1 MSEKLCALRK
11 IGGGTLKTAT
21 GAFTGSTTNTTK
33 ITLGFKPKYLS
44 VVGYT
49 STNQFITA
57 IYNEDVNSTKQLFS
71 AKNGSAATITT
82 ENIPFT
88 STGQSRIKSI
98 DDDGFTMQSM
108 ISYAVNCYYFAL
120 G

>member
-11 IGGGTLKTAT
+11 IGGGTLKTAI

-33 ITLGFKPKYLS
+33 VTLGFKPKYLS

-49 STNQFITA
+49 STTQFITA
-57 IYNEDVNSTKQLFS
+57 IYNEDVDSTKQLFS
-71 AKNGSAATITT
+71 ARYNENTTVNT
-82 ENIPFT
+82 ENIPYT
-88 STGQSRIKSI
+88 SAGQSRIKSI
-98 DDDGFTMQSM
+98 DDDGFTMQS
-108 ISYAVNCYYFAL
+108 IAFYGINCYYFAI